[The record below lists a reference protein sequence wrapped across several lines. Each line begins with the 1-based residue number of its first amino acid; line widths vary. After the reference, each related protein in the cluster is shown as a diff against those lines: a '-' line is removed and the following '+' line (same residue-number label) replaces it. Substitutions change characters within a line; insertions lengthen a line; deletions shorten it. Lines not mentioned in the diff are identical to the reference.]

1 MNVLIFPSWYP
12 RTDNPLSGVF
22 FREQA
27 VALKKAGVNVYVL
40 VLNCIGGIRYSLRNF
55 TFKSKRHYYDD
66 DGVKTYKIDYINYFP
81 ARYFPKLHYWY
92 NGIVLKSFF
101 RFIECSNTMQVDI
114 VHIHSATNAGIYYYF
129 SKIDKK
135 YVITEHSTGYC
146 EKLISPLQAKYLP
159 FVFSHAS
166 RVITVGYGLKKDLS
180 IYTSKSIDVIFNMV
194 SMNKY
199 FPTED
204 GNKKSFRFFSLGLD
218 AHRKGMDILI
228 NAFAR
233 SSICKSAE
241 LYIAGLEQ
249 SEIESLKTIITNNDL
264 MKNIQLS
271 GKLSREEVAYY
282 MYNSDCFVLTSRFE
296 TFGVVFIEAMY
307 FGKPVIASMTGGP
320 DTYITKETGLLVP
333 VGDVGATREAMENIF
348 FNYNKYDKEY
358 IKKYA
363 KDNFSEEIITKKI
376 INIYHNV
383 IGEK

>member
-12 RTDNPLSGVF
+12 SMDNPLNGVF

-27 VALKKAGVNVYVL
+27 LALQKAGVNVYVL

-55 TFKSKRHYYDD
+55 VFKSKRHYYDD
-66 DGVKTYKIDYINYFP
+66 DGVKTYKINYINYFSS
-81 ARYFPKLHYWY
+81 RFSPKLVYWY
-92 NGIVLKSFF
+92 NGIVFKRFF
-101 RFIECSNTMQVDI
+101 KFIEHSNTIQMDI
-114 VHIHSATNAGIYYYF
+114 VHIHSATDAGIYYYF
-129 SKIDKK
+129 SKINRK

-159 FVFSHAS
+159 FVFSSAS
-166 RVITVGYGLKKDLS
+166 HIIAVGNGLIKDLHT
-180 IYTSKSIDVIFNMV
+180 YTTKSIDIVFNIV

-199 FPTED
+199 FPMED
-204 GNKKSFRFFSLGLD
+204 SNKKSFRFFSLGLD

-228 NAFAR
+228 NAFAG
-233 SSICKSAE
+233 SPICKSTE

-249 SEIESLKTIITNNDL
+249 SEIASLKTIITDNDL

-296 TFGVVFIEAMY
+296 TFGVVFVEAMY
-307 FGKPVIASMTGGP
+307 FGKPVISSMTGGP

-333 VGDVGATREAMENIF
+333 VEDVSATREAMEKMF